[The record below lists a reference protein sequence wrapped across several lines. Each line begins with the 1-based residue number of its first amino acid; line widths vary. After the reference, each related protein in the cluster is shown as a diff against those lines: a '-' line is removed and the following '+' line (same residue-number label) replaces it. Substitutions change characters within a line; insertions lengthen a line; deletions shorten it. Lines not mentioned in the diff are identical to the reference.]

1 MAFVTEYQTDGA
13 RVVLSGD
20 LSVADAS
27 ALHAALAELRDAAGI
42 ITVDDT
48 RVTACDVSLLQLLLA
63 FGRARRA
70 AGRSLV
76 MTSGPAVQRLAELGL
91 SAELPGR

>member
-1 MAFVTEYQTDGA
+1 MGFVTEYQTDGA
-13 RVVLSGD
+13 KVLLSGD
-20 LSVADAS
+20 LTVADAT
-27 ALHAALAELRDAAGI
+27 ALHAALSDLREAAGI

-70 AGRSLV
+70 AGRGLV
-76 MTSGPAVQRLAELGL
+76 MTSGPAVRRLAELGL
-91 SAELPGR
+91 AAELPGR